1 MNEGLNVSTKRCPEC
16 GKKFDIVWC
25 DIWAYKNQKSGI
37 SGYRYFCSWKCLR
50 ADEMKHAKPPKQLV
64 YEEEPT
70 RKTLKQHRQ
79 PMNSEDVIEKVLQ
92 AIEEGDSPIE
102 VLQSMGYEHWKKW
115 YNLKKWAE
123 KNKPELRKRMP
134 ESLSEKKMAAG

>member
-1 MNEGLNVSTKRCPEC
+1 MEDALYNIDRKCPVC
-16 GKKFDIVWC
+16 HKVFGVLDADRWV
-25 DIWAYKNQKSGI
+25 YK
-37 SGYRYFCSWKCLR
+37 LR
-50 ADEMKHAKPPKQLV
+50 ARNGEVLYFHSYGCKRKYEAEHCKPRKQLV

-70 RKTLKQHRQ
+70 RKTLKKHRQ

-92 AIEEGDSPIE
+92 AIEEGDSPTV

-134 ESLSEKKMAAG
+134 DSLSEKKLAAG